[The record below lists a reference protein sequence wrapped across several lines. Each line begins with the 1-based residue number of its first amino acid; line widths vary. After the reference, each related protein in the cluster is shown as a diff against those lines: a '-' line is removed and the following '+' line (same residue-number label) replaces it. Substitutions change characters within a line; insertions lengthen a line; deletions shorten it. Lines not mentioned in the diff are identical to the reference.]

1 MIILFTNFTLKYI
14 FAGPPLLYM
23 RILTVALAGQH
34 DKCKN

>member
-14 FAGPPLLYM
+14 FAGSSLIYM